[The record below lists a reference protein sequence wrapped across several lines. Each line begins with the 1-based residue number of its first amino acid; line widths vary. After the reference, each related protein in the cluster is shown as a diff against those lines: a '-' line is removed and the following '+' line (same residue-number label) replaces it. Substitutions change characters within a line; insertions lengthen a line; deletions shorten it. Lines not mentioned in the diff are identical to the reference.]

1 MLCSFATQDLSL
13 QKTNKGR
20 CSSISICFCHGFTW
34 TVPLKENNRWT
45 CVCVRM
51 CVCVCVQP
59 AGARMGLPECRDQQW
74 PALWRSRQTTVELQ
88 ASLLLLQDMLW
99 MLNQVLQH
107 THTHTHT
114 HIHSVTS
121 LIMTMLLLL
130 CIFMDTGWHYM
141 RPQHW
146 LIHRC
151 MHIWC
156 INNIDEFSVDNSLQ
170 KCREIQKI
178 QQLRDSVNHWVS
190 DGSNAVVQTIVFVS
204 HFCR

>member
-1 MLCSFATQDLSL
+1 M
-13 QKTNKGR
+13 NM
-20 CSSISICFCHGFTW
+20 
-34 TVPLKENNRWT
+34 
-45 CVCVRM
+45 CVCAYV
-51 CVCVCVQP
+51 CVCVCTACRCANGLTWVSRPTVTSIVKKQTDHSGA
-59 AGARMGLPECRDQQW
+59 AGIIATASGYAMNAKPGP
-74 PALWRSRQTTVELQ
+74 TTHTH
-88 ASLLLLQDMLW
+88 A
-99 MLNQVLQH
+99 H

-204 HFCR
+204 HFCK